1 MGRVADRAGGHRG
14 GLSDHRPE
22 RDTGRDT
29 GRDTALVEAGRADAY
44 TRGSD
49 MAAGI
54 VNPPVW
60 HASTILF
67 DNLAALEAARA
78 HPDQGLFYG
87 RRGTPTQWALE
98 EALTALEPGAAGT
111 KLFPSGVAAIA
122 AALLTVVRAG
132 DHILMVDSA
141 YEPSRAF
148 ADRFLKPLGV
158 ATTFYPPTAD
168 ITPLLRDNTRAI
180 LLESPGSLSFEVQD
194 VPAIVAVARARNIA
208 TVLDNT
214 WATPLLFPA
223 IGHGVDFSVQALTKY
238 TGGHSDLMM
247 GSVTTTAKYWGRLKT
262 KSYLLGYCVGPD
274 DAYLALRGLR
284 TLGLRLDR
292 QGASGLRI
300 AQWLHG
306 HRAVARVLHPALPD
320 DPGHALFRRDFTGAS
335 GLFAFVLKRGERAQT
350 AALIDHLA
358 HFGIGFSWGGFE
370 SLILPVELDGIRTA
384 TSPDSGGQI
393 IRLSIGLEDAA
404 DLIVDLGRGLDR
416 YEAQF

>member
-1 MGRVADRAGGHRG
+1 MGRLGNRAGGDG
-14 GLSDHRPE
+14 GRLSEGPP
-22 RDTGRDT
+22 GRDT
-29 GRDTALVEAGRADAY
+29 RLVEAGRADAY
-44 TRGSD
+44 TRGPG
-49 MAAGI
+49 MTAGI

-67 DNLAALEAARA
+67 DDLAALEEARR
-78 HPDQGLFYG
+78 HPDAGLFYG

-111 KLFPSGVAAIA
+111 KLYPSGVAAIA
-122 AALLTVVRAG
+122 AALLTVVRTG
-132 DHILMVDSA
+132 DHVLMVDTA

-148 ADRFLKPLGV
+148 ADRLLKPLGV
-158 ATTFYPPTAD
+158 TTTFYPPTAD
-168 ITPLLRDNTRAI
+168 VAPLVQENTRAI
-180 LLESPGSLSFEVQD
+180 LIESPGSLSFEVQD

-208 TVLDNT
+208 TVMDNT

-292 QGASGLRI
+292 QGASALTV
-300 AQWLHG
+300 ACWLQAHP
-306 HRAVARVLHPALPD
+306 AVARVMHPALPG
-320 DPGHALFRRDFTGAS
+320 DPGHALFTRDFTGAS
-335 GLFAFVLKRGERAQT
+335 GLFAFVLRRGERAHT
-350 AALIDHLA
+350 AALIDHLD
-358 HFGIGFSWGGFE
+358 HFGIGFSWGGYE

-384 TSPDSGGQI
+384 TTTDSGGQI
-393 IRLSIGLEDAA
+393 VRLSIGLEDPA
-404 DLIVDLGRGLDR
+404 DLIADLAAGLDR

>member
-1 MGRVADRAGGHRG
+1 MTDA
-14 GLSDHRPE
+14 PK
-22 RDTGRDT
+22 GRDT
-29 GRDTALVEAGRADAY
+29 ELVEAGRRRDW
-44 TRGSD
+44 TRGPG

-60 HASTILF
+60 HASTIVF
-67 DNLAALEAARA
+67 DDLATLEEARR

-98 EALTALEPGAAGT
+98 DALTALEPGAAGT
-111 KLFPSGVAAIA
+111 KLYPSGVAAVA
-122 AALLTVVRAG
+122 TALLTVVRAG
-132 DHILMVDSA
+132 DHVLMVDTA

-158 ATTFYPPTAD
+158 TTTFYPPTAD
-168 ITPLLRDNTRAI
+168 IASLLQDNTRAI

-194 VPAIVAVARARNIA
+194 VPAIVAIARARNIA
-208 TVLDNT
+208 TIMDNT

-247 GSVTTTAKYWGRLKT
+247 GSVTTTARWWGRLKT

-292 QGASGLRI
+292 QGASALVV
-300 AQWLHG
+300 AEWLQRHP
-306 HRAVARVLHPALPD
+306 AVARVLHPGLPG
-320 DPGHALFRRDFTGAS
+320 DPGHALFVRDFKGAS
-335 GLFAFVLKRGERAQT
+335 GLFAFVLKRGQRAHT

-358 HFGIGFSWGGFE
+358 HFGIGFSWGGYE

-384 TSPDSGGQI
+384 TSTESGGQI
-393 IRLSIGLEDAA
+393 VRLSIGLEDPVDLIA
-404 DLIVDLGRGLDR
+404 DLAGGLDR
-416 YEAQF
+416 YEAQFGGDAP